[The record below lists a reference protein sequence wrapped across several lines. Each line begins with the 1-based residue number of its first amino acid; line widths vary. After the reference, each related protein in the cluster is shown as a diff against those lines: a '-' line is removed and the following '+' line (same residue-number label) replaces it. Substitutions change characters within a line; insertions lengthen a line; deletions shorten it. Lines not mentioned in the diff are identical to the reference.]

1 MEISRTDY
9 DFAGWATKAN
19 MRCSD
24 GRTIMRNAFADND
37 GATVPL
43 VWNHQHNDPAN
54 VLGHAQLENRPE
66 GVYAYC
72 KFNNSESG
80 IMGRE
85 LVKSGDVNQLSI
97 YANKLKQQGGNV
109 LHGDICELSLVLKGA
124 NPGAYIK
131 EVLCHSDDSDN
142 GAVIYT
148 GEDIE
153 LIHSDDEEEIVENDP
168 YDFTEEQEEF
178 ICSLL
183 EKAMEEAAGASNDDT
198 VEHSDKSKEDNKM
211 VSNEKTVQ
219 DVLDELTEEQQEVVY
234 ALIGHALGE
243 NEEVK
248 HHYEGDDEM
257 YHNVFDRHESAQGG
271 FLSHAEQ
278 AEILELAKKP
288 GVGTFK
294 QALAIYA
301 EDHADVLAHA
311 DIVDDDGNSVI
322 GSLFPDFKDVH
333 PGAPE
338 LLERDMDWVGQVMK
352 KAHKAPYSRV
362 RTRQIDARAT
372 ELRGKGYKNRAEE
385 KALSGNLKLLMRTTD
400 PQTIY
405 YRDNLHRDDIT
416 DITDFDIVAYQ
427 KNVMKHGLEEVVAL
441 AALVGD
447 GRADTDPDK
456 IMPDK
461 IRPVWQDEE
470 LYTIHADV
478 DVEAMA
484 AELQGTNADANF
496 GESFIFSEAVITKAL
511 YAREKYK
518 GKGALDF
525 YCTPHTLNTML
536 LARDMNGR
544 RIYDSAADIAK
555 ALNVA
560 NIYTVEQFEGLTRE
574 TADGD
579 KKELIGLFVNMA
591 NYQFGA
597 TKGGEITSFEQFD
610 IDFNNYKYLME
621 TRLSGALVEVYSAIA
636 LEKPVA
642 NT

>member
-1 MEISRTDY
+1 MNFSRNDY
-9 DFAGWATKAN
+9 DFSGWATKAN

-24 GRTIMRNAFADND
+24 GRTIMRNAFANND

-43 VWNHQHNDPAN
+43 VWNHQHNDPHN
-54 VLGHAQLENRPE
+54 VLGHALLQNRDE

-72 KFNNSESG
+72 KFNNSEAG
-80 IMGRE
+80 NMARE

-97 YANKLKQQGGNV
+97 YANRLKQQGGNV

-124 NPGAYIK
+124 NPGAFIK
-131 EVLCHSDDSDN
+131 EVLCHSDEFDT

-153 LIHSDDEEEIVENDP
+153 LIHADTDDTNKEEEV
-168 YDFTEEQEEF
+168 
-178 ICSLL
+178 
-183 EKAMEEAAGASNDDT
+183 KMA
-198 VEHSDKSKEDNKM
+198 DNK
-211 VSNEKTVQ
+211 EKTVQ
-219 DVLDELTEEQQEVVY
+219 DVFNELTEEQKTVVY
-234 ALIGHALGE
+234 ALIGQALEDAGAA
-243 NEEVK
+243 NDDKEVK
-248 HHYEGDDEM
+248 HSDGGYDDM
-257 YHNVFDRHESAQGG
+257 YHNVFDQADAPQMNV
-271 FLSHAEQ
+271 LSHAAQ

-288 GVGTFK
+288 SIGSFK
-294 QALAIYA
+294 EALAMYA
-301 EDHADVLAHA
+301 ENHADVLAHG
-311 DIVDDDGNSVI
+311 IVDEDGADAI
-322 GSLFPDFKDVH
+322 GYLFPEFKDVH

-338 LLERDMDWVGQVMK
+338 LLERDMDWVAQVMK

-362 RTRQIDARAT
+362 RTRQIDARST
-372 ELRGKGYKNRAEE
+372 ELRGKGYKNRTEE

-447 GRADTDPDK
+447 GREDTHADK
-456 IMPDK
+456 ISHDH

-484 AELQGTNADANF
+484 EELQGTNTTANF
-496 GESFIFSEAVITKAL
+496 GESFIFSEAVITTAL
-511 YAREKYK
+511 HAREKYK

-555 ALNVA
+555 VLNVA
-560 NIYTVEQFEGLTRE
+560 NIFTVEQFEGLTRE

-591 NYQFGA
+591 NYHFCA

-636 LEKPVA
+636 LEKPVEA
-642 NT
+642 GV

>member
-124 NPGAYIK
+124 NPGACIK

-183 EKAMEEAAGASNDDT
+183 EKAMEEAAVASNDT

-211 VSNEKTVQ
+211 ASNEKTVQ

-257 YHNVFDRHESAQGG
+257 YHNVFDREESAQGG

-311 DIVDDDGNSVI
+311 DTRSRKGRKNILRG
-322 GSLFPDFKDVH
+322 L
-333 PGAPE
+333 PE
-338 LLERDMDWVGQVMK
+338 LLVHSDAFADGIERSL
-352 KAHKAPYSRV
+352 HFS
-362 RTRQIDARAT
+362 RQI
-372 ELRGKGYKNRAEE
+372 
-385 KALSGNLKLLMRTTD
+385 
-400 PQTIY
+400 
-405 YRDNLHRDDIT
+405 
-416 DITDFDIVAYQ
+416 
-427 KNVMKHGLEEVVAL
+427 
-441 AALVGD
+441 
-447 GRADTDPDK
+447 
-456 IMPDK
+456 
-461 IRPVWQDEE
+461 
-470 LYTIHADV
+470 
-478 DVEAMA
+478 
-484 AELQGTNADANF
+484 
-496 GESFIFSEAVITKAL
+496 
-511 YAREKYK
+511 
-518 GKGALDF
+518 
-525 YCTPHTLNTML
+525 
-536 LARDMNGR
+536 
-544 RIYDSAADIAK
+544 
-555 ALNVA
+555 
-560 NIYTVEQFEGLTRE
+560 
-574 TADGD
+574 
-579 KKELIGLFVNMA
+579 
-591 NYQFGA
+591 
-597 TKGGEITSFEQFD
+597 
-610 IDFNNYKYLME
+610 
-621 TRLSGALVEVYSAIA
+621 
-636 LEKPVA
+636 
-642 NT
+642 